1 MKTLDAKYVQD
12 EITALL
18 LAHPE
23 LAEDE
28 VLRADSIEG
37 ETGAFEFLSSLV
49 RKIDGTKALAS
60 GTAYYIEEL
69 RGRKARLDRRENAL
83 RDLIM
88 KVMNTADLRKA
99 ELPEATLSI
108 RSNQPKVLII
118 NDAEI
123 PDEFM
128 RIKKEPDKLRIK
140 AAMMA
145 HENVPGC
152 VLSNAEPSLAILVK

>member
-1 MKTLDAKYVQD
+1 MKTLEAKYVQD

-37 ETGAFEFLSSLV
+37 ETGAFELLSSIV
-49 RKIDGTKALAS
+49 RKIDATKALAG
-60 GTAYYIEEL
+60 GTADYIEEL
-69 RGRKARLDRRENAL
+69 RGRRARLERREVAL
-83 RDLIM
+83 RDFIM
-88 KVMNTADLRKA
+88 KIMNTANLRKA
-99 ELPEATLSI
+99 ELAEATLSI
-108 RSNQPKVLII
+108 RASQPKVLII

-128 RIKKEPDKLRIK
+128 RVKKEPDKLRIR
-140 AAMMA
+140 AAMVA

-152 VLSNAEPSLAILVK
+152 VLSNGEPSLAILVK